1 MPQSRKEF
9 DVVVIGAGSA
19 GSACALF
26 LTLAGRRVAL
36 LESRPLEQAG
46 ARWVNGVPAWMFEQA
61 GLATP
66 APPESRGVAPAFV
79 VTDAALHS
87 RLRVEP
93 SPVTTVDMPRLCARL
108 HRLCNDA
115 GVEIFDRF
123 HTQSLKTLDARPVSL
138 AGEVRT
144 TARSARGMIFKA
156 ALFVDASGMAGA
168 LRGRVPA
175 LDEGCGQVE
184 NEHLCSAAQEV
195 CEVADRAGA
204 EEFLSRNHLRPGEV
218 LAATGVDGGFSTSS
232 LQLDADLETV
242 DLLTGSIAGPGH
254 RGGPAL
260 MGELK
265 KSRPWIGRRISGGSG
280 LVPLRRS
287 YDRLVAPGIALVGDA
302 ACQVFPA
309 HGSGTGAGLLA
320 ARALA
325 NAVVGKLD
333 PGSLDALWTY
343 QADWQRGFGS
353 LCAAYDVFRRYSQL
367 LDGDELAGLL
377 GSGILGPAS
386 FKAGLE
392 QVMPRQS
399 FAELSVSLRALA
411 RAPRLWGLVPQ
422 LARMGA
428 ARALYRRYP
437 QARDQSALAR
447 WSAAASWLFGDN
459 SVCS

>member
-9 DVVVIGAGSA
+9 DAVVIGAGSA
-19 GSACALF
+19 GSACSLF
-26 LTLAGRRVAL
+26 LTRAGLRVAL

-66 APPESRGVAPAFV
+66 APPESRGEAPAFV

-156 ALFVDASGMAGA
+156 ALFVDAS
-168 LRGRVPA
+168 
-175 LDEGCGQVE
+175 
-184 NEHLCSAAQEV
+184 
-195 CEVADRAGA
+195 DRAGA
-204 EEFLSRNHLRPGEV
+204 EEFLSRNRLRPGEV

-242 DLLTGSIAGPGH
+242 DLLTGSIAGPGQ

-265 KSRPWIGRRISGGSG
+265 NSRPWIGRRISGGSG
-280 LVPLRRS
+280 LVPLRRP

-309 HGSGTGAGLLA
+309 HGSGTGSGLLA
-320 ARALA
+320 ARALS
-325 NAVVGKLD
+325 NAVAGKLD

-353 LCAAYDVFRRYSQL
+353 LCAAYDVFRRYSQS

-377 GSGILGPAS
+377 GSGILGAAS
-386 FKAGLE
+386 FKAGLD

-399 FAELSVSLRALA
+399 FAELSVSLRELA
-411 RAPRLWGLVPQ
+411 RAPGMWGLVPQ
-422 LARMGA
+422 LVRMGA

-437 QARDQSALAR
+437 TESNQRALAR
-447 WSAAASWLFGDN
+447 WSTAASWLFGET
-459 SVCS
+459 SVCL